1 MRRRAALSLT
11 LRSGCPCSSGN
22 VSAAAELP
30 GFTRGRFFGLAAR
43 KTLARSRICIL
54 VALYRPHKQ
63 RREALDAQQ
72 SLLNACFCCGIAQ
85 LCARASCGSKPCL
98 QPRAARAMRRLLLW
112 LVAHAAAKTKYDVVD
127 RDDATTFGI
136 LIDAGSTGSRV
147 HIYQWEKRDFNTLPP
162 PLSLPLTSER
172 WTERIKPGLSD
183 YNDDAERAART
194 SVPAWKSK
202 YAPDTPVDLHPG

>member
-1 MRRRAALSLT
+1 M
-11 LRSGCPCSSGN
+11 
-22 VSAAAELP
+22 
-30 GFTRGRFFGLAAR
+30 
-43 KTLARSRICIL
+43 
-54 VALYRPHKQ
+54 
-63 RREALDAQQ
+63 
-72 SLLNACFCCGIAQ
+72 
-85 LCARASCGSKPCL
+85 
-98 QPRAARAMRRLLLW
+98 RLLPL
-112 LVAHAAAKTKYDVVD
+112 LVAHVAAKTKYDVVD

-194 SVPAWKSK
+194 SVPVWKSNFHG
-202 YAPDTPVDLHPG
+202 AFVLNHIVVLHAIDATPARWHGDADSSPLDGTIRHTG

>member
-1 MRRRAALSLT
+1 
-11 LRSGCPCSSGN
+11 
-22 VSAAAELP
+22 
-30 GFTRGRFFGLAAR
+30 
-43 KTLARSRICIL
+43 
-54 VALYRPHKQ
+54 
-63 RREALDAQQ
+63 
-72 SLLNACFCCGIAQ
+72 
-85 LCARASCGSKPCL
+85 
-98 QPRAARAMRRLLLW
+98 MRRLLLW
-112 LVAHAAAKTKYDVVD
+112 LVAHVAAKTKYDVVD

-194 SVPAWKSK
+194 SVPA
-202 YAPDTPVDLHPG
+202 YQEFTRVRHTG

>member
-1 MRRRAALSLT
+1 M
-11 LRSGCPCSSGN
+11 
-22 VSAAAELP
+22 
-30 GFTRGRFFGLAAR
+30 
-43 KTLARSRICIL
+43 
-54 VALYRPHKQ
+54 
-63 RREALDAQQ
+63 
-72 SLLNACFCCGIAQ
+72 
-85 LCARASCGSKPCL
+85 
-98 QPRAARAMRRLLLW
+98 RLLPLL
-112 LVAHAAAKTKYDVVD
+112 LVQAAAKTKYDVVD

-194 SVPAWKSK
+194 SVPAWTSK
-202 YAPDTPVDLHPG
+202 ITPSSWLICTQVDTPHRDGETDLG

>member
-1 MRRRAALSLT
+1 LPQQT
-11 LRSGCPCSSGN
+11 LP
-22 VSAAAELP
+22 
-30 GFTRGRFFGLAAR
+30 AAR
-43 KTLARSRICIL
+43 S
-54 VALYRPHKQ
+54 
-63 RREALDAQQ
+63 
-72 SLLNACFCCGIAQ
+72 
-85 LCARASCGSKPCL
+85 
-98 QPRAARAMRRLLLW
+98 AARAMRLLPLLLVQA
-112 LVAHAAAKTKYDVVD
+112 VAKSKYDVVD

-194 SVPAWKSK
+194 LIPLIETAKRTLGNYKHAWSSSVRKSTS
-202 YAPDTPVDLHPG
+202 APGAPWRGGRRDDSARTRRKILISTQVVVSYICQSYRRDAGVT

>member
-1 MRRRAALSLT
+1 
-11 LRSGCPCSSGN
+11 
-22 VSAAAELP
+22 
-30 GFTRGRFFGLAAR
+30 
-43 KTLARSRICIL
+43 
-54 VALYRPHKQ
+54 
-63 RREALDAQQ
+63 
-72 SLLNACFCCGIAQ
+72 
-85 LCARASCGSKPCL
+85 
-98 QPRAARAMRRLLLW
+98 MRRLLLW

-194 SVPAWKSK
+194 SVPAWTRVHG
-202 YAPDTPVDLHPG
+202 AFTG

>member
-1 MRRRAALSLT
+1 M
-11 LRSGCPCSSGN
+11 
-22 VSAAAELP
+22 
-30 GFTRGRFFGLAAR
+30 
-43 KTLARSRICIL
+43 
-54 VALYRPHKQ
+54 
-63 RREALDAQQ
+63 
-72 SLLNACFCCGIAQ
+72 
-85 LCARASCGSKPCL
+85 
-98 QPRAARAMRRLLLW
+98 RLLAL
-112 LVAHAAAKTKYDVVD
+112 LLIQAAAKTKYDVVD

-194 SVPAWKSK
+194 SVPAWRS
-202 YAPDTPVDLHPG
+202 ARSTHWLIRTQVDTSDRNGQTYSRQLQARLVVVRVVIQHERAVKL

>member
-1 MRRRAALSLT
+1 
-11 LRSGCPCSSGN
+11 
-22 VSAAAELP
+22 
-30 GFTRGRFFGLAAR
+30 
-43 KTLARSRICIL
+43 
-54 VALYRPHKQ
+54 
-63 RREALDAQQ
+63 
-72 SLLNACFCCGIAQ
+72 
-85 LCARASCGSKPCL
+85 
-98 QPRAARAMRRLLLW
+98 MRRLLLW

-194 SVPAWKSK
+194 SVPAWTSK
-202 YAPDTPVDLHPG
+202 FLHVIFMIPARHTG

>member
-1 MRRRAALSLT
+1 MLQNKASCE
-11 LRSGCPCSSGN
+11 GP
-22 VSAAAELP
+22 AAANLACSP
-30 GFTRGRFFGLAAR
+30 AAR
-43 KTLARSRICIL
+43 
-54 VALYRPHKQ
+54 
-63 RREALDAQQ
+63 
-72 SLLNACFCCGIAQ
+72 NAAH
-85 LCARASCGSKPCL
+85 
-98 QPRAARAMRRLLLW
+98 AMRLLL
-112 LVAHAAAKTKYDVVD
+112 LLAAAAAKTKYDVVD

-194 SVPAWKSK
+194 SVPVGKSK
-202 YAPDTPVDLHPG
+202 FHGAFACSTAWRCRCTRRTG

>member
-1 MRRRAALSLT
+1 MRQTLPAAQQRAA
-11 LRSGCPCSSGN
+11 C
-22 VSAAAELP
+22 
-30 GFTRGRFFGLAAR
+30 
-43 KTLARSRICIL
+43 
-54 VALYRPHKQ
+54 
-63 RREALDAQQ
+63 
-72 SLLNACFCCGIAQ
+72 
-85 LCARASCGSKPCL
+85 
-98 QPRAARAMRRLLLW
+98 AMRLLPLLL
-112 LVAHAAAKTKYDVVD
+112 AQAAAKTKYDVVD

-194 SVPAWKSK
+194 SVPVWKSTFHG
-202 YAPDTPVDLHPG
+202 APDTLVDLHTG

>member
-1 MRRRAALSLT
+1 M
-11 LRSGCPCSSGN
+11 
-22 VSAAAELP
+22 
-30 GFTRGRFFGLAAR
+30 
-43 KTLARSRICIL
+43 
-54 VALYRPHKQ
+54 
-63 RREALDAQQ
+63 
-72 SLLNACFCCGIAQ
+72 
-85 LCARASCGSKPCL
+85 
-98 QPRAARAMRRLLLW
+98 RLLPL
-112 LVAHAAAKTKYDVVD
+112 LLIQAAAKTKYDVVD

-194 SVPAWKSK
+194 SVPAWTSK
-202 YAPDTPVDLHPG
+202 FLHAIFMICTQVDTPHRDGETDLG

>member
-1 MRRRAALSLT
+1 
-11 LRSGCPCSSGN
+11 
-22 VSAAAELP
+22 
-30 GFTRGRFFGLAAR
+30 
-43 KTLARSRICIL
+43 
-54 VALYRPHKQ
+54 
-63 RREALDAQQ
+63 
-72 SLLNACFCCGIAQ
+72 
-85 LCARASCGSKPCL
+85 
-98 QPRAARAMRRLLLW
+98 MRRLLLW

-194 SVPAWKSK
+194 SVPARTSK
-202 YAPDTPVDLHPG
+202 FHGSEPDALVDLPTG

>member
-1 MRRRAALSLT
+1 M
-11 LRSGCPCSSGN
+11 
-22 VSAAAELP
+22 
-30 GFTRGRFFGLAAR
+30 
-43 KTLARSRICIL
+43 
-54 VALYRPHKQ
+54 
-63 RREALDAQQ
+63 
-72 SLLNACFCCGIAQ
+72 LLNACCCCRSAYGVTHSFAAAN
-85 LCARASCGSKPCL
+85 LACSP
-98 QPRAARAMRRLLLW
+98 AARSSAAHAMRLLLLW
-112 LVAHAAAKTKYDVVD
+112 LVAHVAAKTKYDVVD

-194 SVPAWKSK
+194 SGPAWKSK
-202 YAPDTPVDLHPG
+202 FLHAIFMIPARHTG